1 MTAELRGAGGRLEN
15 MARELGMSL
24 QWWAARDT
32 AEDQAAARQ
41 AASRAVGVVDQML
54 SELHRSRERL
64 VSEARQ
70 WDDATADR
78 VDAMLAR
85 RPDDP

>member
-1 MTAELRGAGGRLEN
+1 MTGDLRGTSSRLANLAAELGVS
-15 MARELGMSL
+15 LG
-24 QWWAARDT
+24 WWASRDD

-85 RPDDP
+85 RRDG